1 MMKNTF
7 HFFVDPSA
15 LAHDHV
21 TINDDALVHQLTRV
35 LRLGP
40 GAYVRM
46 LDGSGWA
53 CDVELT
59 SVSRKEVRGVVRE
72 RHKATGEPP
81 WHLSLFLALLRPE
94 RFEWALQKCVE
105 LGVAQVVPVMF
116 ERSLSAERA
125 DGRKLERWQRIAREA
140 AEQSRRAI
148 LPSVVAPMPFTVAC
162 GHAARAA
169 LPLLLWE
176 GTAPL
181 LRERLSPPPLP
192 ATISLLS
199 GPEGGITA
207 AELTAA
213 SEHGIMPVSL
223 GPRLLRAET
232 APMAALAAL
241 LYAS

>member
-1 MMKNTF
+1 MKNTF
-7 HFFVDPSA
+7 HFFVDPTT

-21 TINDDALVHQLTRV
+21 TINDEPLVHQLVRV

-40 GAYVRM
+40 GAFVRM

-53 CDVELT
+53 CEVELT
-59 SVSRKEVRGVVRE
+59 SLKRNEVHGVVRE
-72 RHKATGEPP
+72 RHQPAGEPP

-105 LGVAQVVPVMF
+105 LGVSQVVPVVF
-116 ERSLSAERA
+116 ERSLPAERA
-125 DGRKLERWQRIAREA
+125 DGRKHERWQRIVREA

-148 LPSVVAPMPFTVAC
+148 LPSVATPVPFASAC
-162 GHAARAA
+162 AHAATAA

-176 GTAPL
+176 GEAPL
-181 LRERLSPPPLP
+181 LRERLATPPLP
-192 ATISLLS
+192 TTISLLS
-199 GPEGGITA
+199 GPEGGITT

-232 APMAALAAL
+232 APMAAMAAL